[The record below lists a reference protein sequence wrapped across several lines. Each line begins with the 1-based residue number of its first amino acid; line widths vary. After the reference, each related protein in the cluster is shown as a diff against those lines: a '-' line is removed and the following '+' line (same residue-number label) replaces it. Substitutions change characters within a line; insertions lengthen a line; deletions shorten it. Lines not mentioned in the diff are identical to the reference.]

1 MSDPKNDPARI
12 ARLVELGTVSNCAS
26 VVCAR
31 LADQRADAMIRNM
44 LILSGAA
51 ISLPLGLIAELPEIN
66 VGGMPGANDVA
77 DFWIVALLC
86 GTFGAGQMMYVHR
99 KGRL

>member
-1 MSDPKNDPARI
+1 
-12 ARLVELGTVSNCAS
+12 
-26 VVCAR
+26 
-31 LADQRADAMIRNM
+31 
-44 LILSGAA
+44 
-51 ISLPLGLIAELPEIN
+51 
-66 VGGMPGANDVA
+66 MPGANDVA